1 MRPTLLLLLLLLPSH
16 VSLLQA
22 QTLYDP
28 RAPMLCV
35 IQVWAP
41 WSVCRERE
49 RIGGGVRKPK
59 NYSEL
64 LSNPA
69 TGTMYYAYKKI
80 KSHYK
85 RKAER
90 EGSPGVTDPV
100 RTAYDVHVATHP
112 LTSRCL
118 SFFRR
123 TRTDPGRI
131 LTMKSSWRR
140 TGTPCTRVNPVIRQ
154 MGGQRSVLGWRC
166 SSQDLRWRSTL
177 RWQ

>member
-41 WSVCRERE
+41 WCVCRERE
-49 RIGGGVRKPK
+49 RERIGEEISL
-59 NYSEL
+59 NSEL
-64 LSNPA
+64 GSNPA

-100 RTAYDVHVATHP
+100 RTAYDVHVATHLAHESLP
-112 LTSRCL
+112 LFL
-118 SFFRR
+118 
-123 TRTDPGRI
+123 P
-131 LTMKSSWRR
+131 
-140 TGTPCTRVNPVIRQ
+140 
-154 MGGQRSVLGWRC
+154 
-166 SSQDLRWRSTL
+166 
-177 RWQ
+177 